1 MKCKFLRDYHGQ
13 ETDEHRYHEGEVV
26 ILSDAVAKNFEGRRI
41 VVILD
46 EPKAEPVIE
55 PEPVIEEVCEVEA
68 EIVKPNKVVKRH
80 KK

>member
-1 MKCKFLRDYHGQ
+1 MKCKFLRDYHGP
-13 ETDEHRYHEGEVV
+13 ETDEHRYPEGEVV
-26 ILSDAVAKNFEGRRI
+26 ILSDAVAKNFEERRI

-55 PEPVIEEVCEVEA
+55 PEPVIEAVCEVEA
-68 EIVKPNKVVKRH
+68 EIVKPNKIVKRH

>member
-1 MKCKFLRDYHGQ
+1 MKCKFLRDYHGP
-13 ETDEHRYHEGEVV
+13 ETDEHRYPEGEVV
-26 ILSDAVAKNFEGRRI
+26 ILSDAVAKNFEERRV

-55 PEPVIEEVCEVEA
+55 PEPVIEAVCEVEA
-68 EIVKPNKVVKRH
+68 EIVKPNKIVKRH